1 MCLLLQKIT
10 IAYKLKCFRYMFKQ
24 VRKYSVLLA
33 CAAAIYSCQQPTPAQ
48 QYEALERKEISSG
61 KRVDSVFYGL
71 YFGMN
76 SKDFFTY
83 CWEMS
88 KKGIFTD
95 GENNQFVLHK
105 LENGELKHK
114 ADMNFYPD
122 FYQGKIFQ
130 MRVKY
135 QYQAW
140 APWNKN
146 LFADSLLT
154 DVLQM
159 YQKDFPG
166 NPFFT
171 IQKKGRQALHIK
183 IDGNRRIT
191 IGTFNDAVVNAVFTD
206 VNVEKQIETNGSS
219 K

>member
-1 MCLLLQKIT
+1 MFKLVKKYGLLL
-10 IAYKLKCFRYMFKQ
+10 
-24 VRKYSVLLA
+24 V
-33 CAAAIYSCQQPTPAQ
+33 CAAAIYSCQQTPAQ
-48 QYEALERKEISSG
+48 QYEALERKEIASG
-61 KRVDSVFYGL
+61 KRMDSVFYGL
-71 YFGMN
+71 YFGMK
-76 SKDFFTY
+76 SKAFFTY

-95 GENNQFVLHK
+95 GENNQYVLHK

-114 ADMNFYPD
+114 AFMNFYPD
-122 FYQGKIFQ
+122 FYEDKIFQ

-140 APWNKN
+140 APWNKD
-146 LFADSLLT
+146 LFSDKLLQ
-154 DVLQM
+154 DVLQV
-159 YQKDFPG
+159 YQKQYPG

-171 IQKKGRQALHIK
+171 LQKKGRQPLYVK

-191 IGTFNDAVVNAVFTD
+191 VGVFNDAVVNVVITD
-206 VNVEKQIETNGSS
+206 VNVEKQIKDNAAS